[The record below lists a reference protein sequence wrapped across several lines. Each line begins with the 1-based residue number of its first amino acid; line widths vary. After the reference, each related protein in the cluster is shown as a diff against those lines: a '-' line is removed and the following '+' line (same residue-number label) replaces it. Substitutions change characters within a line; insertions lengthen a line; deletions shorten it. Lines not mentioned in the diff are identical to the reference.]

1 MSNTSAIP
9 SGFVS
14 SLVINELIRWGR
26 TQGLDVEAIMASA
39 NLSFDILQAP
49 SALLDANIVETRLLP
64 VLASLDDPLIGL
76 HLAPTINVSTLGVI
90 GFMMQTSSTLDDLIQ
105 SIIRFGNLVSDI
117 GIPALHH
124 EPGRAIWTW
133 DCKFNSALAIRH
145 TTECVLG
152 CWAGL
157 LRLRQ
162 HDRNASLLAVH
173 FRHDLPAPEL
183 EQEYQRFF
191 GCPVRFNQ
199 PESGLVLPSRSL
211 GEPLALADPNLYQ
224 MLTLHAEQQLQAQQ
238 QHLSLAD
245 KVRGQL
251 RTLLMQNITP
261 ARDDVARMLGMS
273 GRNLHRKLDESG
285 LSFRDLLDEVRLDI
299 ARTLLHTSTASITLI
314 SEQLGFT
321 ESQSFIRWFKKLEK
335 MTPGEFRAHKPLPP
349 PSE

>member
-1 MSNTSAIP
+1 MSDTSIIP

-14 SLVINELIRWGR
+14 TLVINELIRWGR

-39 NLSFDILQAP
+39 DLSLDILQDP
-49 SALLDANIVETRLLP
+49 SALLDANVVETRLLP

-162 HDRNASLLAVH
+162 HDRNSSLLAVH

-183 EQEYQRFF
+183 EQEYLRFF

-211 GEPLALADPNLYQ
+211 GEALALADPNLYQ
-224 MLTLHAEQQLQAQQ
+224 MLTCMPN
-238 QHLSLAD
+238 SNC
-245 KVRGQL
+245 R
-251 RTLLMQNITP
+251 
-261 ARDDVARMLGMS
+261 
-273 GRNLHRKLDESG
+273 RNN
-285 LSFRDLLDEVRLDI
+285 
-299 ARTLLHTSTASITLI
+299 TASLWPIASAPSSARYWL
-314 SEQLGFT
+314 
-321 ESQSFIRWFKKLEK
+321 
-335 MTPGEFRAHKPLPP
+335 RA
-349 PSE
+349 